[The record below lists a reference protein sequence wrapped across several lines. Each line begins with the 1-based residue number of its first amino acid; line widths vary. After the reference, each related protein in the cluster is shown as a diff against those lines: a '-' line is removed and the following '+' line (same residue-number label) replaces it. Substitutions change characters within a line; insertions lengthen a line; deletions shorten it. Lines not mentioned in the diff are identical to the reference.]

1 MKIHNDVTVPGDM
14 AITEALQYT
23 VSEKPD
29 EVAGKMSRNEG
40 TASKMEPNSSS
51 ARSITA
57 PIQFFLS
64 CCS

>member
-1 MKIHNDVTVPGDM
+1 MKVYNDMALPGDM

-23 VSEKPD
+23 VSVKPD